1 MIGIILA
8 GGKGTRLHPLTLIQ
22 SKQLLPVYDK
32 PMIYYPLS
40 TLMDAGIKKFII
52 ISSSEYI
59 EQYKKLFQNGESLG
73 IQINYLI
80 QKSPD
85 GIAQA
90 FLISKKYIKNQN
102 VCLILGDN
110 VFYGDSINLKI
121 ENAITNLDKNISSI
135 FAYYVSNPQDYG
147 VITFK
152 KNKPYKIIE
161 KPKNPK
167 SNYAVTGLYFYTKDV
182 VDKASQLKFSKRG
195 ELEITSLNELYLK
208 ENRLNCEIF
217 GDGCAWLDMG
227 THDGLLEASSLI
239 STIEKRRGL
248 KIGCIE
254 EIAYKNGFI
263 KRDKFIKKFKN
274 VNSSYAYYLKSK
286 L

>member
-59 EQYKKLFQNGESLG
+59 EQYKKLFQNGNSLG
-73 IQINYLI
+73 IKINYLV

-90 FLISKKYIKNQN
+90 FLISKKYITNQN

-110 VFYGDSINLKI
+110 VFYGDSINSKI
-121 ENAITNLDKNISSI
+121 ENNIKNLDKNISSI

-152 KNKPYKIIE
+152 KIDHIKLL
-161 KPKNPK
+161 KN
-167 SNYAVTGLYFYTKDV
+167 
-182 VDKASQLKFSKRG
+182 Q
-195 ELEITSLNELYLK
+195 
-208 ENRLNCEIF
+208 
-217 GDGCAWLDMG
+217 
-227 THDGLLEASSLI
+227 
-239 STIEKRRGL
+239 
-248 KIGCIE
+248 
-254 EIAYKNGFI
+254 KNQNQI
-263 KRDKFIKKFKN
+263 MR
-274 VNSSYAYYLKSK
+274 
-286 L
+286 

>member
-8 GGKGTRLHPLTLIQ
+8 GGRGTRLHPLTLIQ

-40 TLMDAGIKKFII
+40 TLMGVGIQKFIL
-52 ISSSEYI
+52 ISSPEYI
-59 EQYKKLFQNGESLG
+59 DQYKKLFQDGSSLG
-73 IQINYLI
+73 LEINYII
-80 QKSPD
+80 QKSPN

-90 FLISKKYIKNQN
+90 FLLSKKYIKNQN

-110 VFYGDSINLKI
+110 IFYGDSINSKI
-121 ENAITNLDKNISSI
+121 KNAQKNLEKNISSI
-135 FAYYVSNPQDYG
+135 FAYYVSNPQHYG
-147 VITFK
+147 VISFK

-182 VDKASQLKFSKRG
+182 VEKASQLKYSKRG

-208 ENRLNCEIF
+208 DKRLNCEVF

-239 STIEKRRGL
+239 STIEKRQGL

-263 KRDKFIKKFKN
+263 KKDEFIKKFKN
-274 VNSSYAYYLKSK
+274 LNSSYADYLKSK

>member
-59 EQYKKLFQNGESLG
+59 EQYKKLFQNGNSLG
-73 IQINYLI
+73 IKINYLV

-90 FLISKKYIKNQN
+90 FLISKKYITNQN

-110 VFYGDSINLKI
+110 VFYGQAINVGTNSNFSVEEIVKKIAIKLKKI
-121 ENAITNLDKNISSI
+121 N
-135 FAYYVSNPQDYG
+135 
-147 VITFK
+147 
-152 KNKPYKIIE
+152 YKIIKEAKRFRPE
-161 KPKNPK
+161 K
-167 SNYAVTGLYFYTKDV
+167 SE
-182 VDKASQLKFSKRG
+182 VDNLLCDNSYLINNSRWKQKVNFS
-195 ELEITSLNELYLK
+195 
-208 ENRLNCEIF
+208 
-217 GDGCAWLDMG
+217 
-227 THDGLLEASSLI
+227 DGLDK
-239 STIEKRRGL
+239 TIEWL
-248 KIGCIE
+248 KK
-254 EIAYKNGFI
+254 YKDLNNT
-263 KRDKFIKKFKN
+263 DN
-274 VNSSYAYYLKSK
+274 YYV
-286 L
+286 

>member
-8 GGKGTRLHPLTLIQ
+8 GGRGTRLHPLTLIQ

-40 TLMDAGIKKFII
+40 TLMGVGIQKFIL
-52 ISSSEYI
+52 ISSPEYI
-59 EQYKKLFQNGESLG
+59 DQYKKLFQDGSSLG
-73 IQINYLI
+73 LEINYII
-80 QKSPD
+80 QKSPN

-90 FLISKKYIKNQN
+90 FLLSKKYIKNQN

-110 VFYGDSINLKI
+110 IFYGDSINSKI
-121 ENAITNLDKNISSI
+121 KNAQKNLEKNISSI
-135 FAYYVSNPQDYG
+135 FAYYVSNPQHYG
-147 VITFK
+147 VISFK

-182 VDKASQLKFSKRG
+182 VEKASQLKYSKRG

-208 ENRLNCEIF
+208 DKRLNCEVF

-239 STIEKRRGL
+239 STIEKRQGL

-263 KRDKFIKKFKN
+263 KKDEYIKKFKN
-274 VNSSYAYYLKSK
+274 LNSSYADYLKSK

>member
-8 GGKGTRLHPLTLIQ
+8 GGRGTRLHPLTLIQ

-40 TLMDAGIKKFII
+40 TLMGAGIQKFIL
-52 ISSSEYI
+52 ISSQEYI
-59 EQYKKLFQNGESLG
+59 DQYKKLFQDGSSLG
-73 IQINYLI
+73 IEINYII

-90 FLISKKYIKNQN
+90 FLLSKKHIKNQN

-110 VFYGDSINLKI
+110 IFYGDSINSKI
-121 ENAITNLDKNISSI
+121 KNAQKNLEKNISSI
-135 FAYYVSNPQDYG
+135 FAYYVSNPQHYG

-182 VDKASQLKFSKRG
+182 VEKASQLKYSKRG

-208 ENRLNCEIF
+208 DKRLNCEVF

-239 STIEKRRGL
+239 STIEKRQGL

-263 KRDKFIKKFKN
+263 KKDEFIKKFKN
-274 VNSSYAYYLKSK
+274 LNSSYADYLKSK